1 MWREAERHCVNVCVP
16 CGVFCLY
23 LSVSITLHS
32 MQFNPFKYI
41 NAIRFM
47 NISREIW
54 VELYVWVLWM
64 HFICSLEMDYLLED
78 LRVRWDCTLM
88 CLLEYTILKQMDSS
102 IALRAG
108 LHVTPRLC
116 LKSLFPLLLRQQQ
129 DSSLKAINTIQSRLV
144 FPKALYLNSGKA
156 SEKNGLEGKRD
167 GMVFPVNWKRK
178 SWGRFL
184 NGTDLPADTWW
195 QLSLI

>member
-1 MWREAERHCVNVCVP
+1 
-16 CGVFCLY
+16 
-23 LSVSITLHS
+23 

-54 VELYVWVLWM
+54 VCMSFVNAFYLQSGGGLLIGELKSPMRLYP
-64 HFICSLEMDYLLED
+64 
-78 LRVRWDCTLM
+78 M

-108 LHVTPRLC
+108 LRVTPHLC

-144 FPKALYLNSGKA
+144 FPKALYLTSGKA
-156 SEKNGLEGKRD
+156 SEKE
-167 GMVFPVNWKRK
+167 W
-178 SWGRFL
+178 
-184 NGTDLPADTWW
+184 T
-195 QLSLI
+195 